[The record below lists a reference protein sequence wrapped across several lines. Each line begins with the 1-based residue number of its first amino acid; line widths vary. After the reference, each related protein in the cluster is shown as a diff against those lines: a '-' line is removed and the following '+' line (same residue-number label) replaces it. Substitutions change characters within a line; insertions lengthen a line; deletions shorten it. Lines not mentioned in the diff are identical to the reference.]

1 MVVILSEAKNPR
13 ILIAVSKIYLEGTS
27 PDQRE
32 NCSKLLA
39 GSETTMNE
47 PQTIREMLGTPPRT
61 IAVIG
66 LSDNAAK
73 PSNYV
78 PTYMQQRGYKIY
90 PVNPSIPEVLGEKS
104 YASLADLPIKPDI
117 VNVFRLPK
125 FIPAI
130 VEEMLQLGVKNI
142 WVQQGIINLEAAS
155 RAEAGGIRV
164 VMDRCIMVE
173 HRHLTIA

>member
-1 MVVILSEAKNPR
+1 
-13 ILIAVSKIYLEGTS
+13 
-27 PDQRE
+27 
-32 NCSKLLA
+32 
-39 GSETTMNE
+39 MNE
-47 PQTIREMLGTPPRT
+47 PETIRTMLGTPPRA

-66 LSDNAAK
+66 LSADPNK

-78 PTYMQQRGYKIY
+78 PAYMQQHGYRIL
-90 PVNPSIPEVLGEKS
+90 PVNPSVETVLGEKA

-130 VEEMLQLGVKNI
+130 VDEMLQLRFTDL
-142 WVQQGIINLEAAS
+142 WVQLGSIELEAAT
-155 RAEAGGIRV
+155 RAETGGIHV

-173 HRHLTIA
+173 HRRMILA